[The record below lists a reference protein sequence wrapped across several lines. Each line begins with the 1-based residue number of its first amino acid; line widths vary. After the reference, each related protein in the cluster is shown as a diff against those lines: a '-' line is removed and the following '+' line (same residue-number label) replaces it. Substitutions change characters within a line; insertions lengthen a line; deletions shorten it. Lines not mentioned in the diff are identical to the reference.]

1 MPMWYEVSIN
11 HINTHIQQYMWD
23 VFMCVCYVNNTH
35 INNTPCN
42 LLWSLQGMDASA
54 SCLRMAVC
62 LRIAVLKY

>member
-1 MPMWYEVSIN
+1 MKSVFTVL
-11 HINTHIQQYMWD
+11 THISNNIWGM
-23 VFMCVCYVNNTH
+23 FLCVCYVNNTH

-54 SCLRMAVC
+54 SCLQMAVC

>member
-1 MPMWYEVSIN
+1 MPMWYEVGIN
-11 HINTHIQQYMWD
+11 RIKTHIQQYGGCFY
-23 VFMCVCYVNNTH
+23 VCVIY
-35 INNTPCN
+35 TPCN